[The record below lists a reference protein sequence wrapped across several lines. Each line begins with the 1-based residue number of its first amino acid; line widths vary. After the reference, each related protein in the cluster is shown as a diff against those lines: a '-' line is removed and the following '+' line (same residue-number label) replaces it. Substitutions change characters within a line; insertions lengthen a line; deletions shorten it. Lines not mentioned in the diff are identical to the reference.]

1 MLELKEKLENV
12 AEDVEE
18 IAKTYYRLSM
28 LNIVDK
34 GSKLGSSFLIL
45 ALVTGLAFFI
55 FLFIGFGASYW
66 IGQALGN
73 PMLGF
78 FVVAGFLLLVLILI
92 LALNKKTIQPLI
104 RNIIIKNLYD

>member
-1 MLELKEKLENV
+1 MLELKEKLETV
-12 AEDVEE
+12 AEDVEG
-18 IAKTYYRLSM
+18 IAKTYYRLSV

-34 GSKLGSSFLIL
+34 GSKLGSSFLVL
-45 ALVTGLAFFI
+45 GLVTGLAFFI

-78 FVVAGFLLLVLILI
+78 FIVAGFLLLILLLIL
-92 LALNKKTIQPLI
+92 LLSKKTIQPLI
-104 RNIIIKNLYD
+104 RNIIIKNIYD